1 MNTNELN
8 TALYEKMAAE
18 QDTFRNWLKGQP
30 PEEILNHAYEYTVRE
45 DIVMEMEE
53 LDLTD
58 AQAKALLDSPSPL
71 ADVYRYF
78 DKLETG
84 HMDLIRDSIEN
95 QAEHL
100 SAQKEEHLMEKAKDL
115 IASFCQAEYGSDP
128 DFSNLAEVGIAYTT
142 LEDDEIPI
150 QVNVDLERHRIDR
163 LLDWKPLESWQ
174 YDSLESLVN
183 DALENLDFDDL
194 TYVSEQEL
202 SAVWQAEPENTEI
215 VPFYP
220 HSADYASEHGEADQY
235 RASLQ
240 TNFTC
245 IKAIEQ
251 AIATHYSNN
260 RLNTEAAVNAV
271 LEKFGPERVQ
281 FVLANTVRKKAHD
294 GRISRDNKA
303 WAETVPM
310 PEGSDPAG
318 RHAYLVVDQVNP
330 GLTDLFLKQV
340 RKSLKEPEKSSV
352 LGKLKQEP
360 PERKVA
366 PSKKREPE
374 R

>member
-1 MNTNELN
+1 MPAAWLDTERMCLVV
-8 TALYEKMAAE
+8 LYCHGVISRTFFVKE
-18 QDTFRNWLKGQP
+18 QLFFRSGNPIG
-30 PEEILNHAYEYTVRE
+30 
-45 DIVMEMEE
+45 EE

-95 QAEHL
+95 RANDVCKKQEELRTTPL
-100 SAQKEEHLMEKAKDL
+100 SSH
-115 IASFCQAEYGSDP
+115 SAEY
-128 DFSNLAEVGIAYTT
+128 AA
-142 LEDDEIPI
+142 
-150 QVNVDLERHRIDR
+150 Q
-163 LLDWKPLESWQ
+163 
-174 YDSLESLVN
+174 
-183 DALENLDFDDL
+183 
-194 TYVSEQEL
+194 
-202 SAVWQAEPENTEI
+202 
-215 VPFYP
+215 
-220 HSADYASEHGEADQY
+220 HGEAFAY
-235 RASLQ
+235 RVSYQASLS
-240 TNFTC
+240 C
-245 IKAIEQ
+245 KEAIEQ
-251 AIATHYSNN
+251 AITAHYGDH

-281 FVLANTVRKKAHD
+281 FVLANTVRKKTHD

-310 PEGSDPAG
+310 PEGSDLAG

-360 PERKVA
+360 PER
-366 PSKKREPE
+366 RI
-374 R
+374 